1 MDSINV
7 RVAKRLLE
15 IKAVFL
21 RRGKAADIRHHRLVE
36 DLLQLR
42 QLL

>member
-1 MDSINV
+1 MEHINV

-21 RRGKAADIRHHRLVE
+21 ISGSGPLAALP
-36 DLLQLR
+36 
-42 QLL
+42 